1 MLSRRE
7 WLMLTGGAFLS
18 SAFPSQWA
26 SAQQQAEE
34 RVIPDYE
41 KPMFNIPG
49 QIKDPVIIQSIEL
62 LKRGNNYFVRTTS
75 KDGAVGLSPTKQIAE
90 FLPMFQRLAPFFRN
104 KDARDIETLLDGAYI
119 SDYKNAGLALNCPMA
134 YIEQGLLDMLGKIAK
149 KPIGAMLGGVIRK
162 EVAVYLS
169 GSDRVLTAEEE
180 VAVYE
185 RGVPETGAQ
194 AVKFKIGG
202 RMSRN
207 LDAYP
212 GRTETLIKLS
222 RQKLGD
228 RIVLYSDANG
238 SYNAKKA
245 IEIGKHL
252 EAANYSFY
260 EEPCPFEEL
269 SETIEVAKAL
279 KIPIAAGEQDGS
291 LWRFKW
297 MMENGM
303 MKIVQP
309 DINYNGGLI
318 RALRVAKMAEKLGLT
333 IVPHNTQT
341 GVASVNIL
349 QFSSCVKNPGPHMEY
364 PWRQSQQTESWYSP
378 NFTIKGGKIQIPTG
392 PGLGIEI
399 DPEYI
404 KTAEVVVK
412 VG

>member
-1 MLSRRE
+1 MISRRE
-7 WLMLTGGAFLS
+7 MMALAGGAILS
-18 SAFPSQWA
+18 SALPARWA
-26 SAQQQAEE
+26 SAQQQAEA

-41 KPMFNIPG
+41 KPMFDIPG
-49 QIKDPVIIQSIEL
+49 QIKDPVMIQSIEL
-62 LKRGNNYFVRTTS
+62 LKRGNTYFVRTTS
-75 KDGAVGLSPTKQIAE
+75 TNGAVGLTPTKQIAE
-90 FLPMFQRLAPFFRN
+90 FLPMFQRLAPVFRN
-104 KDARDIETLLDGAYI
+104 KDARLIETLIDEAYI

-134 YIEQGLLDMLGKIAK
+134 YIEQSLLDMLGKIAR
-149 KPIGAMLGGVIRK
+149 KPVGALLGGVIRK

-169 GSDRVLTAEEE
+169 GSDRVLSAEEE
-180 VAVYE
+180 VAIYE

-207 LDAYP
+207 LDTYP

-245 IEIGKHL
+245 IEVGKHL
-252 EAANYSFY
+252 EAANYAFY

-279 KIPIAAGEQDGS
+279 RIPIAAGEQDGS

-318 RALRVAKMAEKLGLT
+318 RAIRVAKMAEKLGMT

-341 GVASVNIL
+341 GMASVNIL
-349 QFSSCVKNPGPHMEY
+349 QFSSCVKNIGPHMEY
-364 PWRQSQQTESWYSP
+364 PWRTSQRADATYAP
-378 NFTIKGGKIQIPTG
+378 NFTIKDGKIQIPTG
-392 PGLGIEI
+392 PGMGIEI
-399 DPEYI
+399 DPEYL

-412 VG
+412 IG